1 MKITART
8 LYLALLLSTAPGLAT
23 ASGFGLIES
32 NANGQGSAY
41 AGASAVADNAS
52 TIFFN
57 PAGMT
62 HLPGRQFTVSVHAID
77 FHAKFND
84 GNAATNDGGDAG
96 DLSFVPNFYYA
107 MPITA
112 NTWFGLGVNVP
123 FGLKTEYDASWSYN
137 TKGIKSDLKTIN
149 INPSVATKLTDK
161 LSLGFGLNAMYI
173 SADLTKS
180 LTGSP
185 SVTATIKGND
195 WGYGYNAGLLYE
207 IDAGTR
213 VGISYRSRVKQQLDG
228 DAVFTALAP
237 NGPVTADVT
246 LPDTAS
252 LSVFKQVT
260 PTVALLADVSWT
272 GWSAFDQLQIV
283 RTTGVPLETTYERWK
298 NTYRFSVGAHYQLN
312 DRIKLRTGIGF
323 DQSPIP
329 DAEHRTVRV
338 PDSDR
343 TWVAFGI
350 GYRLSDADTIDAA
363 YSHLFVK
370 DAPINFTNE
379 GTSTLINGTYKSHVD
394 ILGLQYTH
402 NF

>member
-1 MKITART
+1 MKTAHSAR
-8 LYLALLLSTAPGLAT
+8 YIGLALAALPGLAA

-41 AGASAVADNAS
+41 AGASAVAEDAS

-62 HLPGRQFTVSVHAID
+62 HLPGRQVTVSIHAID
-77 FHAKFND
+77 FHAKFDD

-96 DLSFVPNFYYA
+96 SLNFVPNFYYA
-107 MPITA
+107 MPISA

-137 TKGIKSDLKTIN
+137 TKGIKSDLKTVN
-149 INPSVATKLTDK
+149 INPSLATKLTDK
-161 LSLGFGLNAMYI
+161 LSLGVGLNAMYI

-185 SVTATIKGND
+185 SVTAQIKGND
-195 WGYGYNAGLLYE
+195 WGYGFNAGLLYE
-207 IDAGTR
+207 LDADTR
-213 VGISYRSRVKQQLDG
+213 IGISYRSKVKQKLEG
-228 DAVFTALAP
+228 DATFTALAP

-246 LPDTAS
+246 LPDS
-252 LSVFKQVT
+252 LSFSIFKQVT
-260 PTVALLADVSWT
+260 PAVALLADITWT
-272 GWSAFDQLQIV
+272 GWSAFDELKIV
-283 RTTGVPLETTYERWK
+283 RTTGAPLETTYERWK
-298 NTYRFSVGAHYQLN
+298 DTYRYSVGVHYKLT
-312 DRIKLRTGIGF
+312 DRVKLRTGIGF
-323 DQSPIP
+323 DESPIP
-329 DAEHRTVRV
+329 NAEHRTVRV

-350 GYRLSDADTIDAA
+350 GYRLSAADTIDVA

-379 GTSTLINGTYKSHVD
+379 GTSSLIHGTFKSHVD

-402 NF
+402 TF